1 MNFLDSF
8 ISPPRADHILIAK
21 YIIIAVSLFFI
32 PYMSIL
38 LGSTLFS
45 LGFSYRGK
53 SENNPVFTR
62 FAKDLAETFLG
73 NTGAALIMG
82 VLPVIAMAICFAQI
96 LYATPYNTGQYFTIT
111 LLLVAL
117 ALIAA
122 RLYRNSF
129 NKPDESPMLHYGL
142 GIAAHGL
149 TVLALLAFAGSVTFV
164 LFPEEWPINKEPIPL
179 LYDWNVIAQ
188 FMFVTGS
195 AVALTCLAILFFFFS
210 WMGGKQDVS
219 GEYAVYVRKF
229 SSITGLIFTIL
240 QTPLFLWAIG
250 TLPFSAKSYMVYYL
264 AFAALAVL
272 FVVSYLLYLLIRD
285 ANAGLSAL
293 IFPLFLIFWLVF
305 LVNENFARE
314 NALVYQNYAL
324 KKIDTELRAKME
336 AEREE
341 RGGVVAANVEL
352 GEQVYTAK
360 CTACHQ
366 FEQRVVGP
374 PYVEVLPK
382 YAGDVQKL
390 KAFILNPEKVNP
402 EYIQMPNLGLKPNE
416 AESAAMYLIKHYE
429 ELSKK

>member
-1 MNFLDSF
+1 MGFLDSF
-8 ISPPRADHILIAK
+8 IAPPRADHILIAK

-32 PYMSIL
+32 PYMGIL

-53 SENNPVFTR
+53 TENNPIFTR
-62 FAKDLAETFLG
+62 FSKDLAETFLG
-73 NTGAALIMG
+73 HSGAGLIMG
-82 VLPVIAMAICFAQI
+82 VLPVVALAICFAQI
-96 LYATPYNTGQYFTIT
+96 LYATPYNTGQYFSIT
-111 LLLVAL
+111 LLFVVL

-129 NKPDESPMLHYGL
+129 DKRHESSLLHYGL

-149 TVLALLAFAGSVTFV
+149 VVLSLLAYAASVAFV
-164 LFPEEWPINKEPIPL
+164 LFPEEWPINRELLPL

-188 FMFVTGS
+188 FLFLTTS
-195 AVALTCLAILFFFFS
+195 AAALTCLAILFFFFN
-210 WMGGKQDVS
+210 WMGGRPNLS
-219 GEYAVYVRKF
+219 GEYADYVRKF
-229 SSITGLIFTIL
+229 SSISGLILTLL
-240 QTPLFLWAIG
+240 QTPLFLWVVG
-250 TLPFSAKSYMVYYL
+250 TLPYSAKSYTIYYL
-264 AFAALAVL
+264 AFGALAVL
-272 FVVSYLLYLLIRD
+272 FVISYLLYLIIRD
-285 ANAGLSAL
+285 ARLSLGRL
-293 IFPLFLIFWLVF
+293 IFPLFIIFYLVF
-305 LVNENFARE
+305 LVKESFARD

-336 AEREE
+336 AQREE
-341 RGGVVAANVEL
+341 RSSVAAVSVEL
-352 GEQVYTAK
+352 GEQIYNAK

-374 PYVEVLPK
+374 PYVEVMPK

-390 KAFILNPEKVNP
+390 KAFILNPVKVNP

-416 AESAAMYLIKHYE
+416 AEAAAMYLIKHYE